1 MWKVHRRTLS
11 DIILLFANR
20 NFAHFILSAETS
32 CIWKEQ
38 AFSGPF
44 IRKKGPFSPSCQE
57 YGSWLNGAFRGMECS
72 FQTFHDILNLIVKGY
87 WEQKDFRKLIIS
99 RFMVSYFPSSDLKR
113 MCCRGTEF
121 KRHFWEFVCA
131 HRTAH
136 RQATNIPVNLE
147 DGQIFVLK
155 TTRNVQVIQKI
166 RGIFLWIDLGTK
178 LYNKRSGS
186 SIRNH

>member
-1 MWKVHRRTLS
+1 MHRRTLS

-72 FQTFHDILNLIVKGY
+72 FQTFHDILNLIVKRLLRA
-87 WEQKDFRKLIIS
+87 ERLSEAD
-99 RFMVSYFPSSDLKR
+99 YFTVHGFLLSFLRPKENVLQR
-113 MCCRGTEF
+113 
-121 KRHFWEFVCA
+121 
-131 HRTAH
+131 
-136 RQATNIPVNLE
+136 
-147 DGQIFVLK
+147 DGI
-155 TTRNVQVIQKI
+155 
-166 RGIFLWIDLGTK
+166 
-178 LYNKRSGS
+178 
-186 SIRNH
+186 